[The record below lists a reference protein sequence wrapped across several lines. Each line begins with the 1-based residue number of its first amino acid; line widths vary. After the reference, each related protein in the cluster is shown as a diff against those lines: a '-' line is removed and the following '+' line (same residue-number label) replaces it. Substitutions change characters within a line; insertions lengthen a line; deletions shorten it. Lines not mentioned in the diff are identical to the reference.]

1 MVNTT
6 KFTRKLILDQACIEY
21 KIDSPVSY
29 DSTGI
34 LQHPSDYESL
44 KNKRQN
50 INRFEYSKETAVKD
64 IFLLFH
70 YF

>member
-1 MVNTT
+1 MVNAE

-29 DSTGI
+29 DSTVI

-44 KNKRQN
+44 KNNMQD
-50 INRFEYSKETAVKD
+50 INRLEYLKEIAVMD
-64 IFLLFH
+64 MILLLQ
-70 YF
+70 